1 MLKKALIWGVVG
13 VGIALILLLVSLFTH
28 ANVFADVALVLWP
41 GSLGLMA
48 LDNATTTRLDWVG
61 GTAFLILTNF
71 VLYFVLGFLVTLTWK
86 GLMKLR
92 GHRTA
97 ASGLG

>member
-13 VGIALILLLVSLFTH
+13 VGIALIVLLVSLFTH
-28 ANVFADVALVLWP
+28 ADALADIALVLWP
-41 GSLGLMA
+41 GSFGLMA

-71 VLYFVLGFLVTLTWK
+71 VLYFVVGFLLTLAWK
-86 GLMKLR
+86 GLMRLK
-92 GHRTA
+92 GHGTP
-97 ASGLG
+97 ASGSA

>member
-1 MLKKALIWGVVG
+1 MLKKALIWGIVG
-13 VGIALILLLVSLFTH
+13 LGVAVILLIISLFTQ
-28 ANVFADVALVLWP
+28 ALAYVELVLWP
-41 GSLGLMA
+41 ASLAFMA

-71 VLYFVLGFLVTLTWK
+71 VLYFVVGLLVTVAWK
-86 GLMKLR
+86 GLTRLR

-97 ASGLG
+97 PSDLG

>member
-1 MLKKALIWGVVG
+1 MFKRALIWGAVG
-13 VGIALILLLVSLFTH
+13 FGIAVVLLLVSLFTH
-28 ANVFADVALVLWP
+28 ANALAYVALVLWP

-48 LDNATTTRLDWVG
+48 LDNPTTTRLGWVE

-71 VLYFVLGFLVTLTWK
+71 VLYFVVGFVVTLAWR
-86 GLMKLR
+86 GLLR
-92 GHRTA
+92 LRAHRPT